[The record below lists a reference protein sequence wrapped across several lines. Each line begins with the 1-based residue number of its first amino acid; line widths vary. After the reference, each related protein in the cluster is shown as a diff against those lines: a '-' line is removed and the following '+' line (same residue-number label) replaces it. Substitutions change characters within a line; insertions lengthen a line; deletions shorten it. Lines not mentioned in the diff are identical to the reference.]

1 MGPTEMALLAGGTAA
16 AVPAAKNLLVR
27 ILGPS
32 ADLIG
37 ERLKDNLLS
46 VLAKAETMSEE
57 ASLELQRMPART
69 GLAILQRASRE
80 EDDSMQTRWAALLA
94 NAARSDKKADL
105 PPSFPEILAALSPGE
120 ARLLDAVYDK
130 VLGFCKELGVPVKFS
145 HGHLLRS
152 DLDYFRRIYEE
163 AGLTEAPWVDSLGE
177 HQKLTEVEK
186 EKQRNQAWW
195 FSVGLENLIR
205 LGLLSK
211 ESKAELVGDDTWD
224 EPSSLAQ
231 RDYYLLSRLGIEF
244 VTACRKPA

>member
-1 MGPTEMALLAGGTAA
+1 
-16 AVPAAKNLLVR
+16 
-27 ILGPS
+27 
-32 ADLIG
+32 
-37 ERLKDNLLS
+37 
-46 VLAKAETMSEE
+46 
-57 ASLELQRMPART
+57 MPART